1 MSNKKLKNYHQCKMV
16 ISKKNSHFKRIIK
29 ILSSSKFRHQENLFW
44 LEGEKLCSTFA
55 QNVGFN
61 ENSILVYREK
71 LNISTISKILGI
83 TNQLNFNYLCLSSS
97 LFSEVSQVENGSGW
111 GLVVSHPNHLI
122 FKNKKFNDVVVLD
135 GIQDPGNLGNIIRTT
150 ASLGINDIFL
160 TKGCVDAFSPKVI
173 RSGCGGHFLIR
184 ISFFEGLSQIIE
196 YLNARKIQ
204 ILATFLS
211 DDSQNLYGKN
221 VKLKKNCAWI
231 FGNEGAGLSKLE
243 IYKNKLDRV
252 KIPIIEEIESLNV
265 ASAVAICLFEMKR
278 RRKNFY
284 I

>member
-1 MSNKKLKNYHQCKMV
+1 M
-16 ISKKNSHFKRIIK
+16 
-29 ILSSSKFRHQENLFW
+29 
-44 LEGEKLCSTFA
+44 
-55 QNVGFN
+55 
-61 ENSILVYREK
+61 
-71 LNISTISKILGI
+71 
-83 TNQLNFNYLCLSSS
+83 
-97 LFSEVSQVENGSGW
+97 
-111 GLVVSHPNHLI
+111 
-122 FKNKKFNDVVVLD
+122 
-135 GIQDPGNLGNIIRTT
+135 
-150 ASLGINDIFL
+150 
-160 TKGCVDAFSPKVI
+160 
-173 RSGCGGHFLIR
+173 
-184 ISFFEGLSQIIE
+184 
-196 YLNARKIQ
+196 NARKIQ